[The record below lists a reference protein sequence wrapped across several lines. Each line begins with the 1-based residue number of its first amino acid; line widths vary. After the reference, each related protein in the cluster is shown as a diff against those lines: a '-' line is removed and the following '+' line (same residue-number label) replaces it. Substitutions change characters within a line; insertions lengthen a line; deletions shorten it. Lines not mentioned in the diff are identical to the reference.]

1 MASNQSEHSGYSEL
15 DKKFERS
22 KTGLFLGDFSRQH
35 RSLIIFLA
43 IALCLAGI
51 YAATNLASSV
61 FPQTNFPRVVIL
73 VDNGV
78 MPAEEMMA
86 SITRPIEEAMKDI
99 PGSLNIRSTTGR
111 GSAEISVY
119 FTWSADMIQSELYVM
134 GRLSEIKSSL
144 PPTAVTTVY
153 RLTFSAFP
161 ILGVSLISPK
171 RDITELWEIARYEL
185 KPRFIRIP
193 GVARVNLVGGRT
205 PEFQVVVDPV
215 RLQAAGL
222 TLDQITGALEK
233 NNLVTSTGMHE
244 ENYFLYLTVVDG
256 RLHSLDD
263 ISSLVVAVV
272 NGHPL
277 AIKDVARVER
287 GPAPVFNVVTAEGVN
302 AVLLNIYSQPDGST
316 LQIAKELRR
325 ELADLKQQLPP
336 DMKLAFFY
344 DQSEIVSA
352 SVGSVWEAIIFGLI
366 LSMFIMFL
374 FLRNWRTT
382 FLTIMAI
389 PVTVLVTLAAMKLSG
404 LTFNLMT
411 LGGIASAIGLIIDDA
426 IVVAEAIHT
435 KISFMPDKERA
446 IRESIGEIFKPLVGS
461 TLTPVVV
468 FIPLAFLSG
477 ITGVFFRA
485 LAITMSVALV
495 TSLVVAMTLTPS
507 LAGLII
513 PERKR
518 KAAEGGEGESGGGSE
533 GGREA
538 GGDAESPGE
547 IRAEETEEAEEAFS
561 ERGGFLP
568 ALIKIYEAGV
578 RAAIKHYKILL
589 AGCLLIIALGVL
601 IYRHLQSEFL
611 PPMDEGGFVIDYFT
625 PPGTSL
631 AETDRELRQAEDI
644 LKTVPEVESYSRRT
658 GARLALSIAEPNTG
672 DFLVKLKPK
681 RSRKTAEVIA
691 ELRQRFNAALPT
703 INWEFPGILSDLIGD
718 LMWAPQPIEIKI
730 FSTDVNFLKTM
741 APAIEEKIKQ
751 VPGVVDTFN
760 GLVYTGSALS
770 LKLKPVEAQRF
781 GLTASDI
788 GGAVETA
795 MLGSTASYVLQGD
808 RIVDVRVK
816 VDPGYLQTM
825 EMLKNLPLRTPAN
838 QLIKLSQVVD
848 LKEESGQ
855 LEIRREDLRQDV
867 AVTARLEG
875 RDMGSAMADIKKL
888 LSQDK
893 TIPAGT
899 IEYGGLYEQQQESFR
914 NLLVVMFMAIVLV
927 FTVLLAEFK
936 NFLQPLA
943 IVLGAVLAMFGTVL
957 ALWITGTS
965 LNVVSILGAIIG
977 IGLVAKNGILMM
989 DYTNHLQARGVPLGE
1004 ALVRSGRRRLRPVL
1018 MTTLA
1023 AALGL
1028 LPLAYG
1034 IGSGADMLKPLAIAV
1049 IGALLISVLLSL
1061 IATPTFY
1068 YLFKKGT

>member
-1 MASNQSEHSGYSEL
+1 
-15 DKKFERS
+15 
-22 KTGLFLGDFSRQH
+22 
-35 RSLIIFLA
+35 
-43 IALCLAGI
+43 
-51 YAATNLASSV
+51 
-61 FPQTNFPRVVIL
+61 
-73 VDNGV
+73 
-78 MPAEEMMA
+78 
-86 SITRPIEEAMKDI
+86 
-99 PGSLNIRSTTGR
+99 
-111 GSAEISVY
+111 
-119 FTWSADMIQSELYVM
+119 
-134 GRLSEIKSSL
+134 
-144 PPTAVTTVY
+144 
-153 RLTFSAFP
+153 
-161 ILGVSLISPK
+161 
-171 RDITELWEIARYEL
+171 
-185 KPRFIRIP
+185 
-193 GVARVNLVGGRT
+193 
-205 PEFQVVVDPV
+205 
-215 RLQAAGL
+215 
-222 TLDQITGALEK
+222 
-233 NNLVTSTGMHE
+233 
-244 ENYFLYLTVVDG
+244 
-256 RLHSLDD
+256 
-263 ISSLVVAVV
+263 
-272 NGHPL
+272 
-277 AIKDVARVER
+277 
-287 GPAPVFNVVTAEGVN
+287 
-302 AVLLNIYSQPDGST
+302 
-316 LQIAKELRR
+316 
-325 ELADLKQQLPP
+325 
-336 DMKLAFFY
+336 
-344 DQSEIVSA
+344 
-352 SVGSVWEAIIFGLI
+352 
-366 LSMFIMFL
+366 
-374 FLRNWRTT
+374 
-382 FLTIMAI
+382 
-389 PVTVLVTLAAMKLSG
+389 
-404 LTFNLMT
+404 MT

-426 IVVAEAIHT
+426 IVMAEAIHT
-435 KISFMPDKERA
+435 RISFMPDKDEA
-446 IRESIGEIFKPLVGS
+446 IRESVAEIIKPLVAS

-495 TSLVVAMTLTPS
+495 TSLLVAMTLTPS

-513 PERKR
+513 PARKR
-518 KAAEGGEGESGGGSE
+518 KATEAAEGGEGGSGRKSGGE
-533 GGREA
+533 
-538 GGDAESPGE
+538 AESRSQIE
-547 IRAEETEEAEEAFS
+547 AEETGEAEEAFS
-561 ERGGFLP
+561 GRGGFLP
-568 ALIKIYEAGV
+568 ALIKVYEAGV
-578 RAAIKHYKILL
+578 RAAIKHYKVLL

-611 PPMDEGGFVIDYFT
+611 PPMDEGGFVIDYVT

-672 DFLVKLKPK
+672 DFLVKLKPGRK
-681 RSRKTAEVIA
+681 RKTAQVIA

-730 FSTDVNFLKTM
+730 FSTDVNFLKAT
-741 APAIEEKIKQ
+741 APAVEEKIKQ

-795 MLGSTASYVLQGD
+795 MLGSPASYVLQGD

-838 QLIKLSQVVD
+838 ELIQLSQVVD

-875 RDMGSAMADIKKL
+875 RDMGSAMTDIKKL
-888 LSQDK
+888 LGQDK
-893 TIPAGT
+893 SIPAGT
-899 IEYGGLYEQQQESFR
+899 IEYGGLYQQQQESFK
-914 NLLVVMFMAIVLV
+914 NLLVVMFMAVVLV
-927 FTVLLAEFK
+927 FTVLLAEFR

-943 IVLGAVLAMFGTVL
+943 IVLGAVLAMFGTLL
-957 ALWITGTS
+957 ALWVTGTS

-977 IGLVAKNGILMM
+977 FGLVAKNGILMM
-989 DYTNHLQARGVPLGE
+989 DYTNHLQARGVPLVE